1 MEEEEEEMKCN
12 QVDAQDQNDN
22 SSYTFPVSDE
32 YPKVRALLDE
42 YQDVFHDEL
51 EENDRL
57 CNGVLDLKLKEGAQ
71 PFQTNRVQRLN
82 YHEFPATQ
90 KALDEHIKGG
100 ILVEHN
106 PEIHGDLNWLFFGQ
120 FIEKPNKSPP
130 EYRVVADFAPLNDR
144 IQKDI
149 YHFPSGEDIWRAQ
162 GEGNKLFFVCDA
174 TSSFNQK
181 ETHQKRK
188 R

>member
-1 MEEEEEEMKCN
+1 MGDLQDTVLIGWQSQIALGILPPTWPGPMEEEEEEMKCN

-90 KALDEHIKGG
+90 KA
-100 ILVEHN
+100 
-106 PEIHGDLNWLFFGQ
+106 
-120 FIEKPNKSPP
+120 
-130 EYRVVADFAPLNDR
+130 
-144 IQKDI
+144 
-149 YHFPSGEDIWRAQ
+149 
-162 GEGNKLFFVCDA
+162 
-174 TSSFNQK
+174 
-181 ETHQKRK
+181 
-188 R
+188 